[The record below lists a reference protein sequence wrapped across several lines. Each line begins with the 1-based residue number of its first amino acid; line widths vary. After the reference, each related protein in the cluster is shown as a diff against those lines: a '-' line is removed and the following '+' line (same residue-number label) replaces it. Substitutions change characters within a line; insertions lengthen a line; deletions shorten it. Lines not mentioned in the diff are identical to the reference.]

1 MYSNLYYVQKMCQ
14 VGSMHLS
21 IANKFLYY
29 YYNFFLAHVHS
40 VRPLLMTCM
49 SYVGQKCNTDLL
61 LLFRDINGSE
71 RTPKLSL
78 IGKLL
83 DHDTRLIM
91 SKLADNIITVQRVNL
106 GTVVSEKTS
115 TIFVTL
121 WCQSAKLF
129 LIVNETIAFQFDCGI
144 M

>member
-1 MYSNLYYVQKMCQ
+1 
-14 VGSMHLS
+14 
-21 IANKFLYY
+21 
-29 YYNFFLAHVHS
+29 
-40 VRPLLMTCM
+40 MTCM
-49 SYVGQKCNTDLL
+49 SNVGQKCNSDLL
-61 LLFRDINGSE
+61 LLFRDVNGSE
-71 RTPKLSL
+71 RTPKLSF

-83 DHDTRLIM
+83 DHDTSLIL

-106 GTVVSEKTS
+106 RTVVSEKTS